1 MNSVEPISIDTPGI
15 IALPGDR
22 YPNTEEILQISDAL
36 ICDWSSI
43 AFDYLLLDRPTFFLD
58 VPHPFR
64 KGLALSADYRFGPV
78 MRNLDALVEKL
89 GCYLGNPREFWRNCE
104 HQHRDVR
111 SEERRVGKECVST
124 CRSRWSQ

>member
-1 MNSVEPISIDTPGI
+1 MDLG
-15 IALPGDR
+15 
-22 YPNTEEILQISDAL
+22 SDV
-36 ICDWSSI
+36 CSS
-43 AFDYLLLDRPTFFLD
+43 DLLLDRPTFFLD

-104 HQHRDVR
+104 HQHRDVKHKVYAGIADGTSSAR
-111 SEERRVGKECVST
+111 SLDRLFGHLKLESPDSLPRTIR
-124 CRSRWSQ
+124 